1 MKSAVKTNGI
11 AREIE
16 FAKSFLIQY
25 YSPDSST
32 RITVQQALCKWYT
45 LFNQGVNFK
54 RNNGLLFSE
63 LAQENL
69 INSLQTDIE
78 LVPSVLMD
86 EFISNSLILDKEQY
100 IRLVQALLINL
111 SDCLS
116 EKESEYCSV
125 CNQIE
130 YALQFMQNFFY
141 QQFDLDS
148 RLTKFYL
155 HQFSECSKLK
165 LEYWQI
171 KLNDSP
177 LIDTLKECLAAK
189 FASPENNI
197 TYRKSNYLKYLLQE
211 IESAT
216 TVISED
222 YVREVFIYNNFN
234 STCFINHEIELVKT
248 KLNKFQ
254 TNQETISFLQA
265 KQIRTNQLKIKSGSS
280 YDNQQPSIK
289 KQLSNWITEEIKQL
303 EVKNRKAAD
312 KDLMIDPE
320 SKIQTS
326 LSVAKL
332 AVLIRLLVVDKII
345 INKSVA
351 PMLRTVTK
359 LFTTLQK
366 DEISF
371 GSIETK
377 YHAPDRTTLNT
388 MKEMMQKWVGILG
401 KL

>member
-1 MKSAVKTNGI
+1 MESAAKSNGI
-11 AREIE
+11 AKERS
-16 FAKSFLIQY
+16 FTKSLLIQY
-25 YSPDSST
+25 NGIDCGT

-45 LFNQGVNFK
+45 LFNVEANYKSANDWIFPELPQED
-54 RNNGLLFSE
+54 LL
-63 LAQENL
+63 
-69 INSLQTDIE
+69 NSLQTDIE

-86 EFISNSLILDKEQY
+86 EFISNSLIQDKQQY

-111 SDCLS
+111 SDCLYLKQD
-116 EKESEYCSV
+116 EFGSV

-130 YALQFMQNFFY
+130 ATLQFIQNFFY
-141 QQFDLDS
+141 QQFDLDGW
-148 RLTKFYL
+148 LT
-155 HQFSECSKLK
+155 QFSLCQFCKCSKLK

-171 KLNDSP
+171 KLNDSL
-177 LIDTLKECLAAK
+177 LIDALKECLSDK
-189 FASPENNI
+189 YISPENNI
-197 TYRKSNYLKYLLQE
+197 TYRKISYLNYLLKE

-216 TVISED
+216 SVISEN

-234 STCFINHEIELVKT
+234 SDCFINYEIELIQTEVR
-248 KLNKFQ
+248 KFT
-254 TNQETISFLQA
+254 TNLDAISFLLSEEGRIG
-265 KQIRTNQLKIKSGSS
+265 KLKMKSGISF
-280 YDNQQPSIK
+280 DNQQPSIK
-289 KQLSNWITEEIKQL
+289 KQLSDWITEERKQL
-303 EVKNRKAAD
+303 KFKDRKAAD
-312 KDLMIDPE
+312 KDLLLDPE
-320 SKIQTS
+320 SKVQTS

-332 AVLIRLLVVDKII
+332 AVLIRLMVVDKVI

-371 GSIETK
+371 GSLETK
-377 YHAPDRTTLNT
+377 YHAPDKSTLNT